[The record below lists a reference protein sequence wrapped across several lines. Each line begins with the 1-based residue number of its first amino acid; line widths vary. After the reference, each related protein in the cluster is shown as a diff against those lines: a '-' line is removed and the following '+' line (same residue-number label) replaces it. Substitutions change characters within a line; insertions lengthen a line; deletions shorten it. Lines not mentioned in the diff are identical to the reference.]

1 MDSDF
6 MEYVSFLIEK
16 HPEERIYILPRSSA
30 EEVARKLICHFSGVS
45 HTQILARSFQTGDH
59 KELSKAASWLK
70 NIQLFIDPSP
80 TMNFKDLPEKL
91 KKTAPGRVLI
101 EDAARIRTSGNLL
114 PRLKRLGKRLNIQIT
129 IFQPAKQPPKE
140 GEGQ

>member
-1 MDSDF
+1 MESDF

-16 HPEERIYILPRSSA
+16 HPEERICILSRSSA
-30 EEVARKLICHFSGVS
+30 EKEKKKQLSHFSGVS
-45 HTQILARSFQTGDH
+45 HIQILERSFQTGDV
-59 KELSKAASWLK
+59 KRLSEAALWLK

-80 TMNFKDLPEKL
+80 TMNIKDLSEKL
-91 KKTAPGRVLI
+91 KKIAPGRLLI

-129 IFQPAKQPPKE
+129 IFQPVK
-140 GEGQ
+140 